1 MKSELEDFL
10 ANLGRP
16 KKTARFAVLRF
27 ALMVEYYPT
36 EEDALGRIS
45 KLGNLERVAIVDR
58 LTGIT
63 RCLRPHFQLVMARL
77 RRDGTAPRNF
87 KRAGSIGHVLR
98 KNPW

>member
-1 MKSELEDFL
+1 MANGPEDFL
-10 ANLGRP
+10 ADIGRP

-45 KLGNLERVAIVDR
+45 KLKATERVAIVDR

-63 RCLRPHFQLVMARL
+63 RCLRLHYQLVMARL
-77 RRDGTAPRNF
+77 RSDGTAPRHF
-87 KRAGSIGHVLR
+87 KRAGSIGHILR
-98 KNPW
+98 KKP